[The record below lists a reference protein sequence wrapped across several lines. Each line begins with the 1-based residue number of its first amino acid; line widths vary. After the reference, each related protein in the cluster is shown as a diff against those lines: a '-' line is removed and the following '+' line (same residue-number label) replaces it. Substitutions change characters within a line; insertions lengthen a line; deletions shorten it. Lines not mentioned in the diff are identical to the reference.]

1 MQYTTFE
8 YSHLVVNQDHIRDDE
23 SLIVSVDITN
33 TGKVF
38 GKEVVQLYVQDLANS
53 HPSVKS

>member
-1 MQYTTFE
+1 M
-8 YSHLVVNQDHIRDDE
+8 VNQDHIRDDE

-38 GKEVVQLYVQDLANS
+38 GKEVVQLYVQDVTQTAIR
-53 HPSVKS
+53 PVKELRQFEKV